1 MELKLEA
8 DILKC
13 FRAGILAIDLSGQI
27 VYLND
32 IALKILGGVPLA
44 PGMNL
49 RTAADENPFFR
60 MLLEALDLRYLPTR
74 MEATLPGR
82 EGMPRSIGFTMA
94 ELKEGEQRSG
104 ICAFFKDLTHVEM
117 AEENRDLDV
126 RLRLLGQMAAG
137 LAHEIRN
144 PIASIGVH
152 CGLLR
157 SRYQGDPKI
166 LSSISHMESEIGRV
180 EFIIR
185 ECLNFVRP
193 AELTLRT
200 VPVTPILK
208 RLAAETG
215 KLFGGVKVSFL
226 PRRIENVEVQMDE
239 RLFEQAL
246 GNIISNAAQACD
258 PGGSVVISGRVT
270 HGFWDLD
277 PEAREPMLSDG
288 SGEREDFLT
297 ISIKDTGRGI
307 PEDIREK
314 IFVPFFTT
322 KKGGTGIGLPI
333 AQKIVYAHKG
343 VLDILSEPG
352 KGTEFLIKIPLR
364 DANV

>member
-1 MELKLEA
+1 LKLEA

-13 FRAGILAIDLSGQI
+13 FRAGIIAIDLSGQI
-27 VYLND
+27 VYQND
-32 IALKILGGVPLA
+32 IAAKILGVPLK

-49 RTAADENPFFR
+49 RNIAGENPFFR
-60 MLLEALDLRYLPTR
+60 MLIDALDLQYLPTR
-74 MEATLPGR
+74 MESILPGR
-82 EGMPRSIGFTMA
+82 EGTHRSIGFTLA
-94 ELKEGEQRSG
+94 ELKDGERRSG

-117 AEENRDLDV
+117 AEENRDLDA

-166 LSSISHMESEIGRV
+166 LSSISHMEREIARV
-180 EFIIR
+180 EYIIR

-193 AELTLRT
+193 AELGVRS
-200 VPVTPILK
+200 VPIVPLLE
-208 RLAAETG
+208 RLAIEAD
-215 KLFGGVKVSFL
+215 KLFEGVKVSFQ
-226 PRRIENVEVQMDE
+226 PSGGGDVEAELDE
-239 RLFEQAL
+239 GLMEQAL
-246 GNIISNAAQACD
+246 GNIVTNAAQACG
-258 PGGSVVISGRVT
+258 PGGNVVISARVT
-270 HGFWDLD
+270 RGFWDLD
-277 PEAREPMLSDG
+277 PEARDLAFPDG
-288 SGEREDFLT
+288 PGEREDFLT
-297 ISIKDTGRGI
+297 ISIKDDGGGI
-307 PEDIREK
+307 PEEIRER

-352 KGTEFLIKIPLR
+352 KGTEFLLKIPLR
-364 DANV
+364 STNV

>member
-1 MELKLEA
+1 MGLEN

-13 FRAGILAIDLSGQI
+13 FRAGILVIDPAGQV

-32 IALKILGGVPLA
+32 IAMKILESFAVKNGE
-44 PGMNL
+44 NL
-49 RTAADENPFFR
+49 RPRAAENAFFR
-60 MLLEALDLRYLPTR
+60 LLIEALDLRYLPTR
-74 MEATLPGR
+74 LEAILPGR
-82 EGMPRSIGFTMA
+82 EGMHRSIGFTLA
-94 ELKEGEQRSG
+94 ELKDGDRRTG
-104 ICAFFKDLTHVEM
+104 ICAFFKDLTHVEV
-117 AEENRDLDV
+117 AEENRDLNE

-166 LSSISHMESEIGRV
+166 LSSISHMEREIVKV
-180 EFIIR
+180 EYIIR

-193 AELTLRT
+193 AELGVRA
-200 VPVTPILK
+200 VPVAPLMERI
-208 RLAAETG
+208 ASQAG
-215 KLFGGVKVSFL
+215 KLFDGVKVTFFPQGSAG
-226 PRRIENVEVQMDE
+226 VEAEMDE
-239 RLFEQAL
+239 GLMEQAL
-246 GNIISNAAQACD
+246 ANIVTNAAQACE
-258 PGGSVVISGRVT
+258 GSGNVSISARVT
-270 HGFWDLD
+270 HGYWDLV
-277 PEAREPMLSDG
+277 PESREPMLSDA

-297 ISIKDTGRGI
+297 VNVKDDGAGI
-307 PEDIREK
+307 PEEIRDK

-322 KKGGTGIGLPI
+322 KKGGTGIGLPL

-352 KGTEFLIKIPLR
+352 KGTEFTVKIPLR
-364 DANV
+364 QAHV

>member
-1 MELKLEA
+1 LKLEA

-27 VYLND
+27 VYQNE
-32 IALKILGGVPLA
+32 IATKILGGIYLK
-44 PGMNL
+44 PGMSL
-49 RTAADENPFFR
+49 RIMAGENPFFR
-60 MLLEALDLRYLPTR
+60 MLVEALDLQYLPTR
-74 MEATLPGR
+74 MESIIPGR
-82 EGMPRSIGFTMA
+82 EGAHRSIGFTLA
-94 ELKEGEQRSG
+94 ELKEGEQRTG

-117 AEENRDLDV
+117 AEENRDLDA

-157 SRYQGDPKI
+157 SRNQGDPKI
-166 LSSISHMESEIGRV
+166 LSSISHMEREIARV
-180 EFIIR
+180 EYIIR

-193 AELTLRT
+193 AELAGVRSVRISPL
-200 VPVTPILK
+200 LE
-208 RLAAETG
+208 RLAAEAG
-215 KLFGGVKVSFL
+215 KLFEDVKVSFHSSGIGEL
-226 PRRIENVEVQMDE
+226 EADLDE
-239 RLFEQAL
+239 GLMEQAL
-246 GNIISNAAQACD
+246 GNILANAAQACER
-258 PGGSVVISGRVT
+258 GGNVVLSARVT

-277 PEAREPMLSDG
+277 PEARETMLSDG

-297 ISIKDTGRGI
+297 ISIKDDGVGI
-307 PEDIREK
+307 PEDIRER

-352 KGTEFLIKIPLR
+352 QGTEFLIKIPLR
-364 DANV
+364 NTHV